1 MNLQIGK
8 SLDDIQDM
16 FKHMDF
22 SSRPEM
28 APVEL
33 ETPMIQ
39 SNDADTEF
47 NYTPVLASL
56 VEYMINS
63 GMNIEPLP
71 NIKIRS
77 DEEEGK
83 SFFGKTAYYDPSQR
97 EIVLYVH
104 SRHPKDVVRSF
115 SHEMIHHMQNLEN
128 RLGGI
133 ETCNTNEDDNLL
145 SIEKEAY
152 LEGNITF
159 RKWEDTVKNKK
170 Q

>member
-16 FKHMDF
+16 FNRMDF
-22 SSRPEM
+22 SSRPDT
-28 APVEL
+28 APMEL

-39 SNDADTEF
+39 SDDADTEY

-63 GMNIEPLP
+63 EMNVEPLP
-71 NIKIRS
+71 SIIIRN

-97 EIVLYVH
+97 EIVLYVYG
-104 SRHPKDVVRSF
+104 RHPKDVVRSF
-115 SHEMIHHMQNLEN
+115 SHEMIHHIQNLEN

-133 ETCNTNEDDNLL
+133 ETSNTNEDWNLL
-145 SIEKEAY
+145 NLEKEAY
-152 LEGNITF
+152 LDGNITF
-159 RKWEDTVKNKK
+159 RMWEDTVKNKF
-170 Q
+170 